1 MSAVSATLHGGA
13 VLPYSP
19 VCIGSVTA
27 AMWGGGGVAGR
38 GRLGADTG
46 AGHMMTR
53 GRAAA
58 RLSQSSPQHNTLL
71 LLLLL
76 PLLRTQ
82 TTFHDIISY

>member
-71 LLLLL
+71 LLLL
-76 PLLRTQ
+76 RTQ